1 MTEKDNRMVANK
13 TVREWKVGHKKE
25 YDDFKRQVAAIGN
38 GDLSLME
45 RMMTLLDDC
54 MPQDA
59 RSFYAYIYKYIL
71 DPDSVKNDQAA
82 FSQYDQLAAECIFNH
97 ALISMNFA
105 TGQIEQT
112 NFPKQDCTIIR
123 TDDFEQSV
131 MAMPQSMKCLLN
143 DLCTNLVADGVGGQL
158 TVKEQDALQ
167 SIGLL
172 VAKTVYVY
180 SLLFVPEFLDNL
192 YKRVIL
198 DGDAL
203 AYCIY
208 FFVTFDHGL
217 SQMADVF
224 SHQMVGNHSSN
235 FTSELF
241 RLCIRC
247 FVSHSLTNRSET
259 KESWEALANNTSN
272 DDLWKEVHLA
282 LRDSHTHGGQQK
294 DSRTLDE
301 LLIGDTEVL
310 KSIIQDYLR
319 ENPQTSRLAYLL
331 YALRQTG
338 KIQSCNY
345 ITFHRALQSLSPRP
359 LGGPDVPQ
367 KRFHELM
374 ADPKLLDSKGKK
386 WQQARL
392 IIDRWTDVFNA
403 QKSQKGV

>member
-1 MTEKDNRMVANK
+1 MTEKDNRMTANK
-13 TVREWKVGHKKE
+13 AVREWKVGHKRE
-25 YDDFKRQVAAIGN
+25 YDDFKRQVASIGK

-45 RMMTLLDDC
+45 RMIGLLDDC

-59 RSFYAYIYKYIL
+59 RNFYGYIYKYIG
-71 DPDSVKNDQAA
+71 DPDSVKNDQTA

-112 NFPKQDCTIIR
+112 DSMNKDCTIIR
-123 TDDFEQSV
+123 TDDFEQIILS
-131 MAMPQSMKCLLN
+131 MPQSMKCILN
-143 DLCTNLVADGVGGQL
+143 DLCTNLIAERLHDQL
-158 TVKEQDALQ
+158 TTKEQDALQ
-167 SIGLL
+167 GIGLL

-180 SLLFVPEFLDNL
+180 SLLFVPEYLDRL
-192 YKRVIL
+192 YKRTII

-217 SQMADVF
+217 SQMADLF
-224 SHQMVGNHSSN
+224 SRQMVGCYSSS
-235 FTSELF
+235 FTSEMF
-241 RLCIRC
+241 RLCIRS
-247 FVSHSLTNRSET
+247 FVGHSLTNKSET

-301 LLIGDTEVL
+301 LLIGDTESV
-310 KSIIQDYLR
+310 KSKIQDYLC

-345 ITFHRALQSLSPRP
+345 ITFHRALQSLSPKP

-374 ADPKLLDSKGKK
+374 ADSKLLDSKGKK
-386 WQQARL
+386 WQQAKV
-392 IIDRWTDVFNA
+392 IIDTWICHFA
-403 QKSQKGV
+403 

>member
-1 MTEKDNRMVANK
+1 MTEKDNRMAANK
-13 TVREWKVGHKKE
+13 AVREWKVGHKRE
-25 YDDFKRQVAAIGN
+25 YDDFKQQVASIGK

-45 RMMTLLDDC
+45 RMIGLLDDC

-59 RSFYAYIYKYIL
+59 RNFYGYIYKYIG
-71 DPDSVKNDQAA
+71 DPDSVKNDQTA

-97 ALISMNFA
+97 ALISMNFS

-112 NFPKQDCTIIR
+112 NSPRQDCTIIR
-123 TDDFEQSV
+123 TDDFEQTVLS
-131 MAMPQSMKCLLN
+131 MPQSMKCFLN
-143 DLCTNLVADGVGGQL
+143 DMCRNLVADGVGGQL
-158 TVKEQDALQ
+158 TDDEQDALQ

-180 SLLFVPEFLDNL
+180 SLLFVPEYLDRL
-192 YKRVIL
+192 YKRTII

-217 SQMADVF
+217 SQMADMF
-224 SHQMVGNHSSN
+224 SHQMVGKHSSC
-235 FTSELF
+235 FTSEMF
-241 RLCIRC
+241 RLCIRS
-247 FVSHSLTNRSET
+247 FVGHSLTNKSET

-272 DDLWKEVHLA
+272 DDLWKEVRLG

-301 LLIGDTEVL
+301 LLICDTEVL
-310 KSIIQDYLR
+310 KSKIQDYLR

-338 KIQSCNY
+338 KIQPCSY
-345 ITFHRALQSLSPRP
+345 ITFHRALQSSSPKP

-386 WQQARL
+386 WQQAKS
-392 IIDRWTDVFNA
+392 IIDHWQAEFD
-403 QKSQKGV
+403 KKDI

>member
-1 MTEKDNRMVANK
+1 MTEKDNRMAANK
-13 TVREWKVGHKKE
+13 AVREWKVGHKRE
-25 YDDFKRQVAAIGN
+25 YDDFKQQVASIGK

-45 RMMTLLDDC
+45 RMIGLLDDC

-59 RSFYAYIYKYIL
+59 RNFYGYIYKYIG
-71 DPDSVKNDQAA
+71 DPDSVKNDQTA

-112 NFPKQDCTIIR
+112 DSMNKDCTIIR
-123 TDDFEQSV
+123 TDDFEQIILS
-131 MAMPQSMKCLLN
+131 MPQSMKCILN
-143 DLCTNLVADGVGGQL
+143 DLCTNLIAERLHDQL
-158 TVKEQDALQ
+158 TTKEQDALQ
-167 SIGLL
+167 GIGLL

-180 SLLFVPEFLDNL
+180 SLLFVPEYLDRL
-192 YKRVIL
+192 YKRTII

-217 SQMADVF
+217 SQMADLF
-224 SHQMVGNHSSN
+224 SRQMVGCYSSS
-235 FTSELF
+235 FTSEMF
-241 RLCIRC
+241 RLCIRS
-247 FVSHSLTNRSET
+247 FVGHSLTNKSET

-301 LLIGDTEVL
+301 LLIGDTESV
-310 KSIIQDYLR
+310 KSKIQDYLC

-338 KIQSCNY
+338 KIQPCNY
-345 ITFHRALQSLSPRP
+345 ITFHRALQSLSPKP

-386 WQQARL
+386 WQQAKV
-392 IIDRWTDVFNA
+392 IIDTWGCQFA
-403 QKSQKGV
+403 

>member
-1 MTEKDNRMVANK
+1 MTEKDNRMAANK
-13 TVREWKVGHKKE
+13 AVREWKVGHKRE
-25 YDDFKRQVAAIGN
+25 YDDFKRQVASIGK

-45 RMMTLLDDC
+45 RMIGLLDDC

-59 RSFYAYIYKYIL
+59 RNFYGYIYKYIG
-71 DPDSVKNDQAA
+71 DPDSVKNDQTA

-112 NFPKQDCTIIR
+112 DSMNKDCTIIR
-123 TDDFEQSV
+123 TDDFEQIILS
-131 MAMPQSMKCLLN
+131 MPQSMKCILN
-143 DLCTNLVADGVGGQL
+143 DLCTNLIAERLHDQL
-158 TVKEQDALQ
+158 TTKEQDALQ
-167 SIGLL
+167 GIGLL

-180 SLLFVPEFLDNL
+180 SLLFVPEYLDRL
-192 YKRVIL
+192 YKRTII

-217 SQMADVF
+217 SQMADLF
-224 SHQMVGNHSSN
+224 SRQMVGCYSSS
-235 FTSELF
+235 FTSEMF
-241 RLCIRC
+241 RLCIRS
-247 FVSHSLTNRSET
+247 FVGHSLTNKSET

-301 LLIGDTEVL
+301 LLIGDTESV
-310 KSIIQDYLR
+310 KSKIQDYLC

-338 KIQSCNY
+338 KIQPCNY
-345 ITFHRALQSLSPRP
+345 ITFHRALQSLSPKP

-367 KRFHELM
+367 RRYHELL
-374 ADPKLLDSKGKK
+374 ADPKLLGSKGKK
-386 WQQARL
+386 WQQAKA
-392 IIDRWTDVFNA
+392 IIDRWTVLFGKKDI
-403 QKSQKGV
+403 

>member
-1 MTEKDNRMVANK
+1 MTEKDNRMAANK
-13 TVREWKVGHKKE
+13 AVREWKVGHKRE
-25 YDDFKRQVAAIGN
+25 YDDFKRQVASIGK

-45 RMMTLLDDC
+45 RMIGLLDDC

-59 RSFYAYIYKYIL
+59 RNFYGYIYKYIG
-71 DPDSVKNDQAA
+71 DPDSVKNDQTA

-112 NFPKQDCTIIR
+112 DSMNKDCTIIR
-123 TDDFEQSV
+123 TDDFEQIILS
-131 MAMPQSMKCLLN
+131 MPQSMKCILN
-143 DLCTNLVADGVGGQL
+143 DLCTNLIAERLHDQL
-158 TVKEQDALQ
+158 TTKEQDALQ
-167 SIGLL
+167 GIGLL

-180 SLLFVPEFLDNL
+180 SLLFVPEYLDRL
-192 YKRVIL
+192 YQRTII

-217 SQMADVF
+217 SQMADLF
-224 SHQMVGNHSSN
+224 SRQMVGCYSSS
-235 FTSELF
+235 FTSEMF
-241 RLCIRC
+241 RLCIRS
-247 FVSHSLTNRSET
+247 FVGHSLTNKSET

-301 LLIGDTEVL
+301 LLIGDTESV
-310 KSIIQDYLR
+310 KSKIQDYLC

-338 KIQSCNY
+338 KIQPCNY
-345 ITFHRALQSLSPRP
+345 ITFHRALQSLSPKP

-386 WQQARL
+386 WQQAKV
-392 IIDRWTDVFNA
+392 IIDTWGCQFA
-403 QKSQKGV
+403 

>member
-1 MTEKDNRMVANK
+1 MTEKDNRIAANK
-13 TVREWKVGHKKE
+13 AVREWKVKHKEE
-25 YDDFKRQVAAIGN
+25 YDDFKRQIAAIDK

-45 RMMTLLDDC
+45 RMMTLLNDC

-59 RSFYAYIYKYIL
+59 RSFYAYIFKYIR

-82 FSQYDQLAAECIFNH
+82 FSRYDQLAAECIFNH

-105 TGQIEQT
+105 TGRIEQT
-112 NFPKQDCTIIR
+112 DSMKQDCTIIR

-131 MAMPQSMKCLLN
+131 LAMPQSMKCFLN
-143 DLCTNLVADGVGGQL
+143 DMCRNLVADGVGGQL
-158 TVKEQDALQ
+158 TAKEQDALQ

-180 SLLFVPEFLDNL
+180 SLLFVPEYLDKL
-192 YKRVIL
+192 YKRTVI

-217 SQMADVF
+217 SLMADVF
-224 SHQMVGNHSSN
+224 SHQMVGNHSSS
-235 FTSELF
+235 FTSEMF
-241 RLCIRC
+241 RLCIRS
-247 FVSHSLTNRSET
+247 FVGHSLSNRSET

-272 DDLWKEVHLA
+272 DDLWKEVQLA
-282 LRDSHTHGGQQK
+282 LRDSRTHGGQQK
-294 DSRTLDE
+294 DCRTLDE
-301 LLIGDTEVL
+301 LLIGDTEAV
-310 KSIIQDYLR
+310 KSKIQDYLR

-338 KIQSCNY
+338 MIQPCSY
-345 ITFHRALQSLSPRP
+345 ITFHRALQSLSPKP

-374 ADPKLLDSKGKK
+374 ADANLLDQKGKK
-386 WQQARL
+386 WQQAKV
-392 IIDRWTDVFNA
+392 IIDTWISRFA
-403 QKSQKGV
+403 

>member
-1 MTEKDNRMVANK
+1 MTEKDNRMAANK
-13 TVREWKVGHKKE
+13 AVREWKVGHKRE
-25 YDDFKRQVAAIGN
+25 YDDFKQQVASIGK

-45 RMMTLLDDC
+45 RMIGLLDDC

-59 RSFYAYIYKYIL
+59 RNFYGYIYKYIG
-71 DPDSVKNDQAA
+71 DPDSVKNDQTA

-112 NFPKQDCTIIR
+112 DSMNKDCTIIR
-123 TDDFEQSV
+123 TVDFEQIILS
-131 MAMPQSMKCLLN
+131 MPQSMKCILN
-143 DLCTNLVADGVGGQL
+143 DLCTNLIAERLHDQL
-158 TVKEQDALQ
+158 TTKEQDALQ
-167 SIGLL
+167 GIGLL

-180 SLLFVPEFLDNL
+180 SLLFVPEYLDRL
-192 YKRVIL
+192 YKRTII

-217 SQMADVF
+217 SQMADLF
-224 SHQMVGNHSSN
+224 SRQMVGCYSSS
-235 FTSELF
+235 FTSEMF
-241 RLCIRC
+241 RLCIRS
-247 FVSHSLTNRSET
+247 FVGHSLTNKSET

-301 LLIGDTEVL
+301 LLIGDTESV
-310 KSIIQDYLR
+310 KSKIQDYLC

-345 ITFHRALQSLSPRP
+345 ITFHRALQSLSPKP

-374 ADPKLLDSKGKK
+374 ADSKLLDSKGKK
-386 WQQARL
+386 WQQAKV
-392 IIDRWTDVFNA
+392 IIDTWICHFA
-403 QKSQKGV
+403 

>member
-1 MTEKDNRMVANK
+1 MTEKDNRMTANK
-13 TVREWKVGHKKE
+13 AVREWKVGHKRE
-25 YDDFKRQVAAIGN
+25 YDDFKRQVASIGK

-45 RMMTLLDDC
+45 RMIGLLDDC

-59 RSFYAYIYKYIL
+59 RNFYGYIYKYIG
-71 DPDSVKNDQAA
+71 DPDSVKNDQTA

-112 NFPKQDCTIIR
+112 DSMNKDCTIIR
-123 TDDFEQSV
+123 TDDFEQIILS
-131 MAMPQSMKCLLN
+131 MPQSMKCILN
-143 DLCTNLVADGVGGQL
+143 DLCTNLIAERLHDQL
-158 TVKEQDALQ
+158 TTKEQDALQ
-167 SIGLL
+167 GIGLL

-180 SLLFVPEFLDNL
+180 SLLFVPEYLDRL
-192 YKRVIL
+192 YKRTII

-217 SQMADVF
+217 SQMADLF
-224 SHQMVGNHSSN
+224 SRQMVGCYSSS
-235 FTSELF
+235 FTSEMF
-241 RLCIRC
+241 RLCIRS
-247 FVSHSLTNRSET
+247 FVGHSLTNKSET

-301 LLIGDTEVL
+301 LLIGDTESV
-310 KSIIQDYLR
+310 KSKIQDYLC

-338 KIQSCNY
+338 KIQPCNY
-345 ITFHRALQSLSPRP
+345 ITFHRALQSLSPKP

-386 WQQARL
+386 WQQAKV
-392 IIDRWTDVFNA
+392 IIDTWGCQFA
-403 QKSQKGV
+403 

>member
-1 MTEKDNRMVANK
+1 MTEKDNRIAANK
-13 TVREWKVGHKKE
+13 AVREWKVKHKEE
-25 YDDFKRQVAAIGN
+25 YDDFKRQIAAIDK

-45 RMMTLLDDC
+45 RMMTLLNDC

-59 RSFYAYIYKYIL
+59 RSFYAYIFKYIEN
-71 DPDSVKNDQAA
+71 PDSVKNDQTA

-105 TGQIEQT
+105 TGRIEQT
-112 NFPKQDCTIIR
+112 DSMKQDCTIIR

-131 MAMPQSMKCLLN
+131 LAMPQSMKCFLN
-143 DLCTNLVADGVGGQL
+143 DMCRNLVADGVGGQL
-158 TVKEQDALQ
+158 TAKEQDALQ

-180 SLLFVPEFLDNL
+180 SLLFVPEYLDKL
-192 YKRVIL
+192 YKRTVI

-217 SQMADVF
+217 SLMADVF
-224 SHQMVGNHSSN
+224 SHQMVGNHSSS
-235 FTSELF
+235 FTSEMF
-241 RLCIRC
+241 RLCIRS
-247 FVSHSLTNRSET
+247 FVGHSLSNRSET

-272 DDLWKEVHLA
+272 DDLWKEVQLA
-282 LRDSHTHGGQQK
+282 LRDSRTHGGQQK
-294 DSRTLDE
+294 DCRTLDE
-301 LLIGDTEVL
+301 LLIGDTEAV
-310 KSIIQDYLR
+310 KSKIQDYLR

-338 KIQSCNY
+338 MIQPCSY
-345 ITFHRALQSLSPRP
+345 ITFHRALQSLSPTP

-374 ADPKLLDSKGKK
+374 ADANLLDQKGKK
-386 WQQARL
+386 WQQAKV
-392 IIDRWTDVFNA
+392 IIDTWISRFA
-403 QKSQKGV
+403 

>member
-1 MTEKDNRMVANK
+1 MMTEKDNRMAANK
-13 TVREWKVGHKKE
+13 AVREWKVGHKRE
-25 YDDFKRQVAAIGN
+25 YDDFKRQVASIGK

-45 RMMTLLDDC
+45 RMIGLLDDC

-59 RSFYAYIYKYIL
+59 RNFYGYIYKYIG
-71 DPDSVKNDQAA
+71 DPDSVKNDQTA

-112 NFPKQDCTIIR
+112 DSMNKDCTIIR
-123 TDDFEQSV
+123 TDDFEQIILS
-131 MAMPQSMKCLLN
+131 MPQSMKCILN
-143 DLCTNLVADGVGGQL
+143 DLCTNLIAERLHDQL
-158 TVKEQDALQ
+158 TTKEQDALQ
-167 SIGLL
+167 GIGLL

-180 SLLFVPEFLDNL
+180 SLLFVPEYLDRL
-192 YKRVIL
+192 YKRTII

-217 SQMADVF
+217 SQMADLF
-224 SHQMVGNHSSN
+224 SRQMVGCYSSS
-235 FTSELF
+235 FTSEMF
-241 RLCIRC
+241 RLCIRS
-247 FVSHSLTNRSET
+247 FVGHSLTNKSET

-301 LLIGDTEVL
+301 LLIGDTESV
-310 KSIIQDYLR
+310 KSKIQDYLC

-338 KIQSCNY
+338 KIQPCNY
-345 ITFHRALQSLSPRP
+345 ITFHRALQSLSPKP

-386 WQQARL
+386 WQQAKV
-392 IIDRWTDVFNA
+392 IIDTWGCQFA
-403 QKSQKGV
+403 

>member
-1 MTEKDNRMVANK
+1 MTEKDNRMAANK
-13 TVREWKVGHKKE
+13 AVREWKVGHKRE
-25 YDDFKRQVAAIGN
+25 YDDFKRQVASIGK

-45 RMMTLLDDC
+45 RMIGLLDDC

-59 RSFYAYIYKYIL
+59 RNFYGYIYKYIG
-71 DPDSVKNDQAA
+71 DPDSVKNDQTA

-112 NFPKQDCTIIR
+112 DSMNKDCTIIR
-123 TDDFEQSV
+123 TDDFEQIILS
-131 MAMPQSMKCLLN
+131 MPQSMKCILN
-143 DLCTNLVADGVGGQL
+143 DLCTNLIAERLHDQL
-158 TVKEQDALQ
+158 TTKEQDALQ
-167 SIGLL
+167 GIGLL

-180 SLLFVPEFLDNL
+180 SLLFVPEYLDRL
-192 YKRVIL
+192 YKRTII

-217 SQMADVF
+217 SQMADLF
-224 SHQMVGNHSSN
+224 SRQMVGCYSSS
-235 FTSELF
+235 FTSEMF
-241 RLCIRC
+241 RLCIRS
-247 FVSHSLTNRSET
+247 FVGHSLTNKSET

-301 LLIGDTEVL
+301 LLIGDTESV
-310 KSIIQDYLR
+310 KSKIQDYLC

-338 KIQSCNY
+338 KIQPCNY
-345 ITFHRALQSLSPRP
+345 ITFHRALQSLSPKP

-367 KRFHELM
+367 RRYHELL
-374 ADPKLLDSKGKK
+374 ADPKLLGSKGKK
-386 WQQARL
+386 WQQAKA
-392 IIDRWTDVFNA
+392 IINRWTVLFGKKDI
-403 QKSQKGV
+403 

>member
-1 MTEKDNRMVANK
+1 MTEKDNRIAANK
-13 TVREWKVGHKKE
+13 AVREWKVKHKEE
-25 YDDFKRQVAAIGN
+25 YDDFKRQIAAIDK

-45 RMMTLLDDC
+45 RMMTLLNDC

-59 RSFYAYIYKYIL
+59 RSFYAYIFKYIG

-82 FSQYDQLAAECIFNH
+82 FSRYDQLAAECIFNH

-105 TGQIEQT
+105 TGRIEQT
-112 NFPKQDCTIIR
+112 DSMKQDCTIIR

-131 MAMPQSMKCLLN
+131 LAMPLSMKCILN
-143 DLCTNLVADGVGGQL
+143 DLCTNLIADRLNGQL
-158 TVKEQDALQ
+158 TVEEQEALQ
-167 SIGLL
+167 GIGLL

-180 SLLFVPEFLDNL
+180 SLLFVPEYLDRL
-192 YKRVIL
+192 YKRTII
-198 DGDAL
+198 DSDAL

-217 SQMADVF
+217 SQMADLF
-224 SHQMVGNHSSN
+224 SHQMVGNHSSS
-235 FTSELF
+235 FTSEMF
-241 RLCIRC
+241 RLCIRS

-272 DDLWKEVHLA
+272 DDLWKEVCLA

-301 LLIGDTEVL
+301 LLICDTEVL
-310 KSIIQDYLR
+310 KSKIQDYLR

-331 YALRQTG
+331 YALRQSNH
-338 KIQSCNY
+338 IEPCNY
-345 ITFHRALQSLSPRP
+345 ITFHRALQSIANKP

-367 KRFHELM
+367 RRYHELL
-374 ADPKLLDSKGKK
+374 ADPKLLGSKGKK
-386 WQQARL
+386 WQQAKV
-392 IIDRWTDVFNA
+392 IIDRWTVLFSKKDI
-403 QKSQKGV
+403 

>member
-1 MTEKDNRMVANK
+1 MTEKDNRMAANK
-13 TVREWKVGHKKE
+13 AVREWKVGHKRE
-25 YDDFKRQVAAIGN
+25 YDDFKRQVASIGK

-45 RMMTLLDDC
+45 RMIGLLDDC

-59 RSFYAYIYKYIL
+59 RNFYGYIYKYIG
-71 DPDSVKNDQAA
+71 DPDSVKNDQTA

-112 NFPKQDCTIIR
+112 DSMNKDCTIIR
-123 TDDFEQSV
+123 TDDFEQIILS
-131 MAMPQSMKCLLN
+131 MPQSMKCILN
-143 DLCTNLVADGVGGQL
+143 DLCTNLIAERLHDQL
-158 TVKEQDALQ
+158 TTKEQDALQ
-167 SIGLL
+167 GIGLL

-180 SLLFVPEFLDNL
+180 SLLFVPEYLDRL
-192 YKRVIL
+192 YKRTII

-217 SQMADVF
+217 SQMADLF
-224 SHQMVGNHSSN
+224 SRQMVGCYSSS
-235 FTSELF
+235 FTSEMF
-241 RLCIRC
+241 RLCIRS
-247 FVSHSLTNRSET
+247 FVGHSLTNKSET

-301 LLIGDTEVL
+301 LLIGDTESV
-310 KSIIQDYLR
+310 KSKIQDYLC

-338 KIQSCNY
+338 KIQPCNY
-345 ITFHRALQSLSPRP
+345 ITFHRALQSLSPKP

-374 ADPKLLDSKGKK
+374 ADAKLLDQKGKK
-386 WQQARL
+386 WQQAKV
-392 IIDRWTDVFNA
+392 IIETWISRFA
-403 QKSQKGV
+403 

>member
-1 MTEKDNRMVANK
+1 MTEKDNRMAANK
-13 TVREWKVGHKKE
+13 AVREWKVGHKRE
-25 YDDFKRQVAAIGN
+25 YDDFKQQVASIGK

-45 RMMTLLDDC
+45 RMIGLLDDC

-59 RSFYAYIYKYIL
+59 RNFYGYIYKYIG
-71 DPDSVKNDQAA
+71 DPDSVKNDQTA

-112 NFPKQDCTIIR
+112 DSMNKDCTIIR
-123 TDDFEQSV
+123 TDDFEQIILS
-131 MAMPQSMKCLLN
+131 MPQSMKCILN
-143 DLCTNLVADGVGGQL
+143 DLCTNLIAERLHDQL
-158 TVKEQDALQ
+158 TTKEQDALQ
-167 SIGLL
+167 GIGLL

-180 SLLFVPEFLDNL
+180 SLLFVPEYLDRL
-192 YKRVIL
+192 YKRTII

-217 SQMADVF
+217 SQMADLF
-224 SHQMVGNHSSN
+224 SRQMVGCYSSS
-235 FTSELF
+235 FTSEMF
-241 RLCIRC
+241 RLCIRS
-247 FVSHSLTNRSET
+247 FVGHSLTNKSET

-301 LLIGDTEVL
+301 LLIGDTESV
-310 KSIIQDYLR
+310 KSKIQDYLC

-338 KIQSCNY
+338 KIQPCNY
-345 ITFHRALQSLSPRP
+345 ITFHRALQSLSPKP

-386 WQQARL
+386 WQQAKV
-392 IIDRWTDVFNA
+392 IIDTWISRFA
-403 QKSQKGV
+403 

>member
-1 MTEKDNRMVANK
+1 MTEKDNRMAANK
-13 TVREWKVGHKKE
+13 AVREWKVGHERE
-25 YDDFKRQVAAIGN
+25 YDDFKQQVASIGK

-45 RMMTLLDDC
+45 RMIGLLDDC

-59 RSFYAYIYKYIL
+59 RNFYGYIYKYIG
-71 DPDSVKNDQAA
+71 DPDSVKNDQTA

-112 NFPKQDCTIIR
+112 DSMNKDCTIIR
-123 TDDFEQSV
+123 TDDFEQIILS
-131 MAMPQSMKCLLN
+131 MPQSMKCILN
-143 DLCTNLVADGVGGQL
+143 DLCTNLIAERLHDQL
-158 TVKEQDALQ
+158 TTKEQDALQ
-167 SIGLL
+167 GIGLL

-180 SLLFVPEFLDNL
+180 SLLFVPEYLDRL
-192 YKRVIL
+192 YKRTII

-217 SQMADVF
+217 SQMADLF
-224 SHQMVGNHSSN
+224 SRQMVGCYSSS
-235 FTSELF
+235 FTSEMF
-241 RLCIRC
+241 RLCIRS
-247 FVSHSLTNRSET
+247 FVGHSLTNKSET

-301 LLIGDTEVL
+301 LLIGDTESV
-310 KSIIQDYLR
+310 KSKIQDYLC

-338 KIQSCNY
+338 KIQPCNY
-345 ITFHRALQSLSPRP
+345 ITFHRALQSLSPKP

-386 WQQARL
+386 WQQAKV
-392 IIDRWTDVFNA
+392 IIDTWGCQFA
-403 QKSQKGV
+403 